1 VGGLPE
7 VIADGETG
15 YLFPVGS
22 VEAMAE
28 AAVALLR
35 DPERLR
41 KMGEEA
47 RRRALAHFDASLIV
61 PRYEEFYAAVLAEH
75 RGRPGDGPSTPVP

>member
-1 VGGLPE
+1 
-7 VIADGETG
+7 
-15 YLFPVGS
+15 
-22 VEAMAE
+22 
-28 AAVALLR
+28 VALLR